1 MELNK
6 GLDLE
11 DNQLNNLGIVTEP
24 DIPEPTEPQQ
34 APQDYK
40 ELCQLELSNGQKI
53 MLGSCCRPV
62 EMLCEL
68 ALQMKGRLENK
79 PQNKGANYTG

>member
-11 DNQLNNLGIVTEP
+11 GNQLNDLGTATGP
-24 DIPEPTEPQQ
+24 DIPEPTQQQ
-34 APQDYK
+34 APQDYR
-40 ELCQLELSNGQKI
+40 ELCQLELSNGAKI
-53 MLGSCCRPV
+53 ILGSCCRPV